1 MKSNEIN
8 LTSLYASDKV
18 LNMYVFG
25 SRLYGNNRQDS
36 DYDVIV
42 ITTNDFGL
50 DGETI
55 TWYNP
60 EEKVNFDFS
69 IYSEDS
75 WIKKCENNHINALEI
90 DAIQHSETMCNL
102 KKRRLYSVPINLIKL
117 RESISA
123 TVSNSWAKA
132 NKKLNVEKDFNSN
145 IAKKSLWHCFRILM
159 YGIQVAKY
167 GKIVDFKEANYLY
180 DEIVL
185 NECNDWKFYKNKY
198 QEKLNN
204 MRTEFRTYME
214 DGWRDYKKVD

>member
-1 MKSNEIN
+1 MN
-8 LTSLYASDKV
+8 LDSLFYNDKV
-18 LNMYVFG
+18 LNMYCFG
-25 SRLYGNNRQDS
+25 SHLYGSERPDS
-36 DYDVIV
+36 DMDIIV
-42 ITTNDFGL
+42 ITTNDFGY

-55 TWYNP
+55 TTLDDGITY
-60 EEKVNFDFS
+60 DFS

-75 WIKKCENNHINALEI
+75 WLKKCEDNHINALEVI
-90 DAIQHSETMCNL
+90 SIPMSINIIKES
-102 KKRRLYSVPINLIKL
+102 KRFEVKINLIKV

-132 NKKLNVEKDFNSN
+132 NKKLNVEKDLNPH

-159 YGIQVAKY
+159 YGIQVCKL

-185 NECNDWKFYKNKY
+185 NECNDWTFYKNKY
-198 QEKLNN
+198 QETLNN

-214 DGWRDYKKVD
+214 DEWREYKKVD